1 MLESETREGLFF
13 ASMFSVNLKGMTV
26 YKYAVVMLPPRI
38 SWEESGSCQD
48 LFRSLESCPGCL
60 NLAGLERPT
69 LNGEGTISW
78 SGFRTV

>member
-1 MLESETREGLFF
+1 MEGLFF
-13 ASMFSVNLKGMTV
+13 ASMCSVSLKGMTV

-60 NLAGLERPT
+60 NLLGWKDPP
-69 LNGEGTISW
+69 
-78 SGFRTV
+78 